1 MIEGRIHSLESFS
14 TVHGPGIR
22 FVIFMQGCP
31 LRCLYC
37 HNPDTWD
44 VNVEPAY
51 LMSAQELLEE
61 VLKYKRFIL
70 NGGVTV
76 TGGEPL
82 LQSVFLEEFFKLCR
96 EEGIH
101 TALDT
106 SGAITSTAAFDMLE
120 YVDLVLLDIKAIDPD
135 LHKEL
140 TKAKIDKPLTFLNHL
155 QDIGKDTWVRHVVV
169 PDLTDDTEQ
178 LERLADYLTQFS
190 VIKKVELLPYHVMGV
205 SKYEEMGMEYALK
218 DTEALSSE
226 NLAVAEGVFFKKGLP
241 LTI

>member
-1 MIEGRIHSLESFS
+1 
-14 TVHGPGIR
+14 
-22 FVIFMQGCP
+22 
-31 LRCLYC
+31 
-37 HNPDTWD
+37 

>member
-1 MIEGRIHSLESFS
+1 MKAKIHSLESFG
-14 TVHGPGIR
+14 TVDGPGIR

-51 LMSAQELLEE
+51 TMSAQELLDE

-82 LQSVFLEEFFKLCR
+82 LQSSFLKVFFQLCR
-96 EEGIH
+96 EEHIH
-101 TALDT
+101 TAIDT
-106 SGAITSTAAFDMLE
+106 SGAITSPAAYEMLE
-120 YVDLVLLDIKAIDPD
+120 YVDLVLLDIKAIDPNM
-135 LHKEL
+135 HRRL
-140 TKAKIDKPLTFLNHL
+140 TSSRLDKPLAFLNHL
-155 QDIGKDTWVRHVVV
+155 QDIGKDTWIRHVVV
-169 PDLTDDTEQ
+169 PNYTDDNVQ
-178 LERLADYLTQFS
+178 LENLADYLTQFS

-205 SKYEEMGMEYALK
+205 LKYKELGIEYPLK
-218 DTEALSSE
+218 GIEQLSNE
-226 NLAVAEGVFFKKGLP
+226 RIAVAEKIFSDRGLP
-241 LTI
+241 LRI

>member
-1 MIEGRIHSLESFS
+1 MIKGRIHSLESFG
-14 TVHGPGIR
+14 TVDGPGIR

-82 LQSVFLEEFFKLCR
+82 LQSVFLKEFFKLCR

-120 YVDLVLLDIKAIDPD
+120 YVDLVLLDIKAIDPE
-135 LHKEL
+135 LHKQL
-140 TKAKIDKPLTFLNHL
+140 TKARIDKPLAFLNHL

-169 PDLTDDTEQ
+169 PNLTDDTEQ
-178 LERLADYLTQFS
+178 LEKLADYLTQFS

-226 NLAVAEGVFFKKGLP
+226 NLSVAEGIFSEKELP
-241 LTI
+241 LRI

>member
-1 MIEGRIHSLESFS
+1 MIKGRIHSLESFG
-14 TVHGPGIR
+14 TVDGPGIR